1 MRNDVS
7 LGRINLRRFI
17 VLQLRIKHVQ
27 KISAGHELDYE
38 AAASPHA
45 ACKPRSGP
53 TYSPDHEVLVRGS
66 GLGMLHIANPD
77 AFLLSTFI
85 VSPVKLG
92 LR

>member
-7 LGRINLRRFI
+7 LEWVNLRRFI
-17 VLQLRIKHVQ
+17 VLQLRIKRVQ

-38 AAASPHA
+38 VAASPHG

-53 TYSPDHEVLVRGS
+53 THSPDHEVLVRGS
-66 GLGMLHIANPD
+66 GLGMLHVTNPD

-85 VSPVKLG
+85 VSSVKLG